1 MFGRIAPRYDLMNRI
16 MTAGQDLRWRKETIR
31 HANLRAGGLVLDLG
45 AGTGDLGRE
54 ALRQQPACRLV
65 CADLTIEM
73 MRIGQGRTL
82 SLMGEGAVLG
92 WTAADA
98 QALPFPEDSFEAVVS
113 GFLLRNVY
121 DVRQSLADQY
131 RVIKPGGWVVALDT
145 NPPPKNMLTPMI
157 HFHLHKVIPT
167 LGRIIAGHPQEYLY
181 LPAST
186 EGFLQPK
193 ELSRRFL
200 ETGFV
205 EVGFER
211 LVLGTVSIHWGRK
224 PLNEP
229 T

>member
-98 QALPFPEDSFEAVVS
+98 QALPFPED
-113 GFLLRNVY
+113 
-121 DVRQSLADQY
+121 
-131 RVIKPGGWVVALDT
+131 
-145 NPPPKNMLTPMI
+145 
-157 HFHLHKVIPT
+157 
-167 LGRIIAGHPQEYLY
+167 
-181 LPAST
+181 
-186 EGFLQPK
+186 
-193 ELSRRFL
+193 
-200 ETGFV
+200 
-205 EVGFER
+205 
-211 LVLGTVSIHWGRK
+211 
-224 PLNEP
+224 
-229 T
+229 